1 MLTGDY
7 ADRGIDVNGDGF
19 YDLLTIDVGVDVESP
34 GEFTLT
40 GTLFDRSNREVA
52 WSIAHENLSAG
63 YQKMMLGFDGKTI
76 WKHGVSGPY
85 MLRDLVLSSDN
96 WYLNDIERK
105 DYATSAYNF
114 TAFVDPIYP
123 QYLLSGSGSGELLL
137 IFTIREVLPVF
148 SGMYNQDLVGIN
160 MPPLSSPWSVNGSK
174 AGYAY
179 DMPGIHLPGKPNDFN
194 VTAQGV
200 KDLNIGLRKSPVKNG
215 INATRTWVT
224 SQINSDPAGKAI
236 ARTDLISPGTYH
248 VKIFGE
254 AAENASQVN
263 LTLTLVKKLMI
274 KGDFR
279 LLINTTGFPV
289 GNYSMSA
296 KALNGS
302 FAMDEL
308 QFFA

>member
-1 MLTGDY
+1 
-7 ADRGIDVNGDGF
+7 
-19 YDLLTIDVGVDVESP
+19 
-34 GEFTLT
+34 
-40 GTLFDRSNREVA
+40 
-52 WSIAHENLSAG
+52 
-63 YQKMMLGFDGKTI
+63 
-76 WKHGVSGPY
+76 
-85 MLRDLVLSSDN
+85 
-96 WYLNDIERK
+96 
-105 DYATSAYNF
+105 
-114 TAFVDPIYP
+114 
-123 QYLLSGSGSGELLL
+123 
-137 IFTIREVLPVF
+137 
-148 SGMYNQDLVGIN
+148 
-160 MPPLSSPWSVNGSK
+160 MPPLSSPWNFNGSR
-174 AGYAY
+174 AGYSY
-179 DMPGIHLPGKPNDFN
+179 DMPGIHLPGKPTDFN

-200 KDLNIGLRKSPVKNG
+200 KDLNIGLRKSPVEKG

-224 SQINSDPAGKAI
+224 SQIKADPAGKAV